1 MALQEEK
8 RMARHKSAIRQHRS
22 SLRRKS
28 VNTRTKSAL
37 RTEMRKIREAIKDK
51 DREKAEK
58 LLPGVFKVIDKSVK
72 KGAIKKNTGSRYKS
86 RLSRQIAR
94 LSSTPAK

>member
-1 MALQEEK
+1 
-8 RMARHKSAIRQHRS
+8 MARHKSAIRQHRR

-28 VNTRTKSAL
+28 VNTQTKSAL
-37 RTEMRKIREAIKDK
+37 RTKMRKVREAIEDQ
-51 DREKAEK
+51 DRAAAEK
-58 LLPGVFKVIDKSVK
+58 MLPSLFQTIDRSVK

-86 RLSRQIAR
+86 RLSRQVAR

>member
-1 MALQEEK
+1 
-8 RMARHKSAIRQHRS
+8 MARHKSAIRQHRR
-22 SLRRKS
+22 SLRRKA
-28 VNTRTKSAL
+28 VNTQTKSAL
-37 RTEMRKIREAIKDK
+37 RTKMRKVREAIKAK
-51 DREKAEK
+51 DRDAAAQMI
-58 LLPGVFKVIDKSVK
+58 PGLFRTIDTSVK